1 VVRASRRASVSHVL
15 AVKMPRRLIAVQEQ
29 HATASQLIL
38 AAISILFADPNNQIV
53 VCLIH
58 HSIWGFTFRMMEH
71 EL

>member
-1 VVRASRRASVSHVL
+1 
-15 AVKMPRRLIAVQEQ
+15 MPRRLIAVQEQ